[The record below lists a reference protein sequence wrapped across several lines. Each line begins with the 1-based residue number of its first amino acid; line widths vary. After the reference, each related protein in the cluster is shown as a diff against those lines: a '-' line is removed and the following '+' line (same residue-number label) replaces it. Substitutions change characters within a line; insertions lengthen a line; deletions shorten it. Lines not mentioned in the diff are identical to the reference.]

1 MKKNFSA
8 LLVALCL
15 LGMAAC
21 NKDQE
26 TIGKATL
33 QVRLTDAPG
42 DYEAVYIDL
51 QGIEINPSETS
62 DETAGWVRLKN
73 TQAGVYDL
81 LKLTNG
87 LDTLL
92 ASEVIPAGKIE
103 QIRLILGNKNSVKVN
118 GTTYTL
124 KTPSSQQSGLKLK
137 VNTTLQEGIIYTM
150 LLDFDAAKSV
160 VQTGS
165 SGNYNLKPVIRTIVE
180 AKSGAIKGSVTPIQQ
195 AAVYAIT
202 GIDTVGTYTDA
213 SGAFLIKG
221 LTGGTYKVVFDRGSE
236 WPTETVDQ
244 VSVSIGAVTDI
255 GSHTYK

>member
-15 LGMAAC
+15 FGMTAC

-26 TIGKATL
+26 TVGKATL

-51 QGIEINPSETS
+51 QGVEINASETS

-92 ASEVIPAGKIE
+92 ASDMIPAGKIA
-103 QIRLILGNKNSVKVN
+103 QIRLILGDKNSVTVN
-118 GTTYTL
+118 GNSYTL
-124 KTPSSQQSGLKLK
+124 KTPSSQQ
-137 VNTTLQEGIIYTM
+137 
-150 LLDFDAAKSV
+150 
-160 VQTGS
+160 
-165 SGNYNLKPVIRTIVE
+165 
-180 AKSGAIKGSVTPIQQ
+180 
-195 AAVYAIT
+195 
-202 GIDTVGTYTDA
+202 
-213 SGAFLIKG
+213 
-221 LTGGTYKVVFDRGSE
+221 
-236 WPTETVDQ
+236 
-244 VSVSIGAVTDI
+244 
-255 GSHTYK
+255 